1 MNYSADPGMVRA
13 DVFKPDGKWYET
25 IALDMGAYYNSGIAP
40 HYAVH
45 QALLDANHYKPEKWI
60 IVVPEPYHVSAYP
73 VLLGPDTQLHT
84 LI

>member
-1 MNYSADPGMVRA
+1 MNYTENSGSVRM

-25 IALDMGAYYNSGIAP
+25 VALDMGAYYNTGITP
-40 HYAVH
+40 HHAVH
-45 QALLDANHYKPEKWI
+45 EALLEANHYLPDRWI

-73 VLLGPDTQLHT
+73 VLLGPNTDVMK